1 MPHIHIA
8 NTDLEFELT
17 DPLPLEKGL
26 VRNPI
31 VHQLQYLPLI
41 YAGRDDG
48 VGVTHLPPHEPRC
61 HLLSETHLPFTEVES
76 WGPSQAVADWA
87 EIKGL
92 TYHMPPWEV
101 VKTVNSKAFSFQQI
115 APLPHAQL
123 ITTLEELERWLTT
136 TEGPR
141 VLKNCFGLSGQGH
154 LFLPATPEKI
164 KAFAQREF
172 HTARPIIAEPWVDR
186 KFDFSTQW
194 IIHRD
199 KSITYEGGA
208 ILVSDEK
215 GRYQGN
221 KVGPEEKIFGPFF
234 HQLQSQKQT
243 ALHTLMHMSSLGY
256 FGNVGFDAMIW
267 GSNVLHPIVE
277 INARKTMGWVAL
289 QIRKRLFSNQT
300 IRVSYVSQKHENP
313 MLPVSANGV
322 KFPRNLYAEVIAE

>member
-1 MPHIHIA
+1 MPLLHIA

-41 YAGRDDG
+41 YAGKDEG
-48 VGVTHLPPHEPRC
+48 VGVTHLLPDERRC
-61 HLLSETHLPFTEVES
+61 HLLTEPHLPFTEVES
-76 WGPSQAVADWA
+76 WGPSQAVANWA
-87 EIKGL
+87 KMKGL
-92 TYHMPPWEV
+92 TYHMPPWDV
-101 VKTVNSKAFSFQQI
+101 VKTVNSKAFSFQQA
-115 APLPHAQL
+115 APLPSAQL
-123 ITTLEELERWLTT
+123 ITTWEELEQWLNTT
-136 TEGPR
+136 DGPR

-172 HTARPIIAEPWVDR
+172 IAGRPIIAEPWVMR
-186 KFDFSTQW
+186 KLDFSTQW
-194 IIHRD
+194 IIHPD
-199 KSITYEGGA
+199 QSITYEGA
-208 ILVSDEK
+208 TILVSDEK

-221 KVGPEEKIFGPFF
+221 QIGPEEKIFGFYF

-243 ALHTLMHMSSLGY
+243 ALHTLTHISTLGF

-267 GSNVLHPIVE
+267 GDNILHPIVE

-300 IRVSYVSQKHENP
+300 IRVSYMSQKRENP
-313 MLPVSANGV
+313 LLPESVDGIN
-322 KFPRNLYAEVIAE
+322 FPRNLYVLAE